1 MEILDERYL
10 APRPEF
16 GFGEGAAR
24 EPGRLVD
31 RGQGI
36 LAFEPHPD
44 FQGSIGFDYS
54 VADAQGAEAMGQ
66 ARIDVGTLVAAM
78 AAFGPGNGEE
88 SAHEGVTT
96 QDTPL
101 AQVGWEGFQA

>member
-44 FQGSIGFDYS
+44 FEGSIGFEYS
-54 VADAQGAEAMGQ
+54 VTDAQGAEAMGQ

-78 AAFGPGNGEE
+78 AAFGGGEE
-88 SAHEGVTT
+88 EALADPGPSILEV
-96 QDTPL
+96 QDLTWTAP
-101 AQVGWEGFQA
+101 